1 MALLTFP
8 LALPDFFGLLPVS
21 KMVLDL
27 PEVLDVQ
34 RTKGGTI
41 LTSDLG
47 DQLWSGKIDLSVMT
61 HDEVSAV
68 RPLIN
73 MLRRGGTSF
82 LVSDLTRPWPRFDA
96 DGLIIAAWAGSP
108 QLASVGSS
116 GREVSLTGLPPNYV
130 LSRGDLISWTYG
142 SSPLR
147 YALHELVGTVQASSA
162 GTTDLVEVNPPV
174 RPGAAAG
181 DPVKLRWPVCKAR
194 LVPGQNSTGASERT
208 ITTGATLSWQQML
221 RG

>member
-1 MALLTFP
+1 MSLLTFP
-8 LALPDFFGLLPVS
+8 LALADFFDLLPVS
-21 KMVLDL
+21 KLVLDL
-27 PEVLDVQ
+27 PDVLDVQ
-34 RTKGGTI
+34 RTKGGTL

-47 DQLWSGKIDLSVMT
+47 DQLWSGKIDLSIMT
-61 HDEVSAV
+61 HDEVSVV

-73 MLRRGGTSF
+73 LLRRGGTSF
-82 LVSDLTRPWPRFDA
+82 LVSDLTRPWPRSDT
-96 DGLIIAAWAGSP
+96 DGVIIAAWAGAP

-116 GREVSLTGLPPNYV
+116 GREVSLSGLPPNYV

-147 YALHELVGTVQASSA
+147 YALHELVGTVEADSTGA
-162 GTTDLVEVNPPV
+162 TGLVEINPPV

-181 DPVKLRWPVCKAR
+181 NPVTLRWPVCQAR
-194 LVPGQNSTGASERT
+194 LVPGQNSTGTSEHT